1 MEESTNTVT
10 VRSVGIRYGL
20 ILAFVGIIMFLIFM
34 ITGVNM
40 SGNARWLSFP
50 IYIVI
55 IFLAHKYFKENG
67 DGFMTFGQGVGISF
81 WMGLLSS
88 VISSIFTYFYI
99 KFIDGSMIQ
108 QAKDA
113 EIEKMQNKG
122 MSDEQIDQAMQ
133 FAAAFM
139 TPEAF
144 LIIGLIFGIIFI
156 VITGLIISIF
166 TQKKNPETTF

>member
-1 MEESTNTVT
+1 MEESTNNVT

-20 ILAFVGIIMFLIFM
+20 ILAFAGIILFLIYM
-34 ITGVNM
+34 IAGIDM
-40 SGNARWLSFP
+40 SGNARWISFP

-55 IFLAHKYFKENG
+55 VFLAHKYFKDNG

-81 WMGLLSS
+81 WIGLLSS

-99 KFIDGSMIQ
+99 KVIDGSMLQ
-108 QAKDA
+108 QIMDKQ
-113 EIEKMQNKG
+113 IETMQEKG
-122 MSDEQIDQAMQ
+122 MSDEQIDQAMKI
-133 FAAAFM
+133 AAFFM
-139 TPEAF
+139 SAEAM
-144 LIIGLIFGIIFI
+144 LLMGIIGGIIFI